1 MQKQLSFHGQT
12 ILAIAGVVII
22 LSGIKAAS
30 AIAVPFLLATFI
42 AIICNPLV
50 NRLSKG
56 VIPRGVAIL
65 LVLLIVVIMGLV
77 LAGVVGQSLS
87 SFSAELPVYEKQVQ
101 AEFIGVATQLAELGI
116 VIDKELITKHFDPG
130 SAMSLA
136 AGLLSGFGNVMAN
149 GFLIFLTVV
158 FMLLEA
164 PTVAERVHLALS
176 DPKGKMKA
184 IDNFLQAVN
193 DYLSIK
199 TIVSLITGVVIGV
212 LLWIMGVK
220 YVILWGL
227 LAFLFNYIPNIGS
240 IIAAVPAV
248 LLTLVTHGPLFSGI
262 TALIYVFVNVVM
274 GNVIEPRFMGKGLGL
289 STLVVFLSLIF
300 WGWLLGTVGMLL
312 SVPLTMIVK
321 IGLETNEGSKRFA
334 NLMSSAD

>member
-1 MQKQLSFHGQT
+1 MQKQFNFHGQS
-12 ILAIAGVVII
+12 ILALAGIVII
-22 LSGIKAAS
+22 LAGIKAAS
-30 AIAVPFLLATFI
+30 TIAVPFLLATFI

-56 VIPRGVAIL
+56 FIPRGVAIL
-65 LVLLIVVIMGLV
+65 LVLIFIAILGLM

-87 SFSAELPVYEKQVQ
+87 SFSAELPEYEKQVQ
-101 AEFIGVATQLAELGI
+101 AEFISVASELSEFGV
-116 VIDKELITKHFDPG
+116 VIDKEMIAKHFDPG

-164 PTVAERVHLALS
+164 PSIASRVHLALS
-176 DPKGKMKA
+176 DPEGKMRA
-184 IDNFLQAVN
+184 IDNFLQSVN

-199 TIVSLITGVVIGV
+199 TIVSLITGIVIGV

-220 YVILWGL
+220 YIILWGL

-321 IGLETNEGSKRFA
+321 IGLESNKDSKRFA